1 MKVSRLNERAFEQRE
16 ARGTPNPSGHCHPAD
31 HSATHSPVPLR
42 TRRRVRLLVVVPGP
56 VSRRAW
62 SGRWSL
68 EGTIRPSGPRRAA
81 SAVALKRQTART
93 GRPER
98 ASEAA
103 REPGSDALKASGPA
117 LRKNRFQTTPA
128 SRGLPGAPIF
138 FITRGVDAPAPGRP
152 ARATRNRGAATC
164 ATYMIFI
171 VAHSRLSRR
180 AYIHLYIPIAHR
192 SIGSHP
198 AIRVSGLLPPR
209 PPPRP
214 SVTFYPAGP
223 VGAWSI
229 ALNIAVNSCELLK
242 NAALCVHP
250 CPVTNASKSC
260 SVPPACA
267 TRVSRR
273 ALRAASSSAEGGG
286 AT

>member
-1 MKVSRLNERAFEQRE
+1 MLSNNER
-16 ARGTPNPSGHCHPAD
+16 RGGLEIHQATVTPPTTAPHTPRSLYGHAGASG
-31 HSATHSPVPLR
+31 S
-42 TRRRVRLLVVVPGP
+42 LVVVPGP

-68 EGTIRPSGPRRAA
+68 GTIRPSGPRRAA
-81 SAVALKRQTART
+81 SRSNVKART
-93 GRPER
+93 GRPAS

-138 FITRGVDAPAPGRP
+138 FITRGVASVETPRPP
-152 ARATRNRGAATC
+152 ARRRGTAGRLPVP
-164 ATYMIFI
+164 TYMIFI

>member
-1 MKVSRLNERAFEQRE
+1 MQGIYRYDIS
-16 ARGTPNPSGHCHPAD
+16 
-31 HSATHSPVPLR
+31 
-42 TRRRVRLLVVVPGP
+42 
-56 VSRRAW
+56 
-62 SGRWSL
+62 
-68 EGTIRPSGPRRAA
+68 
-81 SAVALKRQTART
+81 
-93 GRPER
+93 
-98 ASEAA
+98 
-103 REPGSDALKASGPA
+103 
-117 LRKNRFQTTPA
+117 
-128 SRGLPGAPIF
+128 
-138 FITRGVDAPAPGRP
+138 
-152 ARATRNRGAATC
+152 
-164 ATYMIFI
+164 I